1 MIRMAVEATKYDKKI
16 NEITQTNKRLV
27 QGQSSLQQQLKEG
40 KVLLE
45 EYKKR
50 LAKAED
56 SYKELLQ
63 KVMKA
68 EDPFIKEHPL
78 SFRIAWGAYALVA
91 PPKEQYISGIKF
103 SRSPDGAFLHVDLM
117 IVGKTPRSKPNFSV
131 SLFGKSGNQLARK
144 VKVDYS
150 QKGLKYQE
158 VKLLSRGWRN
168 SEEEPVYCQVKF
180 VESE

>member
-1 MIRMAVEATKYDKKI
+1 
-16 NEITQTNKRLV
+16 
-27 QGQSSLQQQLKEG
+27 
-40 KVLLE
+40 
-45 EYKKR
+45 
-50 LAKAED
+50 
-56 SYKELLQ
+56 
-63 KVMKA
+63 MKA

-78 SFRIAWGAYALVA
+78 SFRIAWGTYSLVA
-91 PPKEQYISGIKF
+91 PPKEKYIAGVKF

-144 VKVDYS
+144 LKVDYS

-168 SEEEPVYCQVKF
+168 SEEEPVYFQVKF
-180 VESE
+180 VGNE